1 MYERTSR
8 FPKRQRRAIVCLAA
22 ATLLAGCASQPYAQ
36 GDSTGQQVADN
47 AVRYGSMAAAGAGGY
62 FAGKAIGGSP
72 TAGAVGAGVGVLGQW
87 AVNKFNDKK
96 RKDAFEQGVADGKA
110 QVTANILNEKWKKEA
125 EYGIPPEGKKA
136 GVPNYRTAYI
146 SSRKDES
153 SGVTYPGTYQTV
165 PVYR

>member
-1 MYERTSR
+1 MCEKTSR
-8 FPKRQRRAIVCLAA
+8 FRKKAVVCLAA
-22 ATLLAGCASQPYAQ
+22 TVLTAGCASPPYTQ
-36 GDSTGQQVADN
+36 GDSTRQQVADN

-62 FAGKAIGGSP
+62 FAGKAIGGGSS

-87 AVNKFNDKK
+87 AVNKFYDRK

-125 EYGIPPEGKKA
+125 EYGIPPEGKRV
-136 GVPNYRTAYI
+136 GYPNYRTAYI
-146 SSRKDES
+146 PSRKDQS
-153 SGVTYPGTYQTV
+153 TGVTYPGSYQTV

>member
-8 FPKRQRRAIVCLAA
+8 FHKWGIVSLAIAIFS
-22 ATLLAGCASQPYAQ
+22 AGCASQPYTQ

-47 AVRYGSMAAAGAGGY
+47 TVRYGSMAAAGAGGY

-87 AVNKFNDKK
+87 AVNKFYDRK
-96 RKDAFEQGVADGKA
+96 RKDAFDQGVADGKA
-110 QVTANILNEKWKKEA
+110 QATAAILNEKWKKEA
-125 EYGIPPEGKKA
+125 EYGLPPEGKKI
-136 GVPNYRTAYI
+136 GYPNYRTAYVP
-146 SSRKDES
+146 SRKDQS
-153 SGVTYPGTYQTV
+153 TGVSYPGSYQTV